1 MRGFHFPVCNIPIQQ
16 LQFFAYRSAH
26 DKGRSEDYWARQFCL
41 TLHKYYAVLGNCPQT
56 RNYEMNKIIK
66 QYQALGHQK
75 LAKIAASTFSWE
87 QMQLTCP
94 WKGSNKGK

>member
-1 MRGFHFPVCNIPIQQ
+1 MRDLRFPVCNIPVQR
-16 LQFFAYRSAH
+16 LRVFAYRSAH

-41 TLHKYYAVLGNCPQT
+41 TLHKYYAVLGNCPKW
-56 RNYEMNKIIK
+56 RDAEMTTIIK